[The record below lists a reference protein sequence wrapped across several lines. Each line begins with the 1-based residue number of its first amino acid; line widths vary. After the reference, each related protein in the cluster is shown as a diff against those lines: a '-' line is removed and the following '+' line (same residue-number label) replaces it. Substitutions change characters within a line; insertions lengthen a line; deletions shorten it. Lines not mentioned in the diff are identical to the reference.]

1 MSGKRG
7 LRAGK
12 SWKKGACEAV
22 AVTTPPDK
30 ILISDIDCVAAIGVT
45 PEERTMKQRLSV
57 DVEVVTDLR
66 NAARSDSLKD
76 ALDYAEVVR
85 LVVDLAGSRDFH
97 LIETFAELIAGRVLS
112 DLSGDTVRVVV
123 RKLTP
128 VLSSRVRFVSVEIVR
143 ARGAGA
149 V

>member
-1 MSGKRG
+1 
-7 LRAGK
+7 
-12 SWKKGACEAV
+12 V
-22 AVTTPPDK
+22 
-30 ILISDIDCVAAIGVT
+30 SDIDCVAAIGVT

-57 DVEVVTDLR
+57 DVEVTTDVR
-66 NAARSDSLKD
+66 KAAGSDSLKD

-85 LVVDLAGSRDFH
+85 LVVKLADSRDFH

-112 DLSGDTVRVVV
+112 DLTGDTVRVVV

-143 ARGAGA
+143 ARGASD